1 METEI
6 TGARRSSYQIQES
19 DFGKSL
25 KLRIR
30 FSDYAG
36 NQESLTSAAVGPII
50 FPLRPPSN
58 LKAVPGDGKVGISWD
73 APENERPNFKAL
85 DYEVRWRA
93 ADSTGEYS
101 SSGELCALRY
111 IITGL
116 TNGEQIRVQ
125 VRARYSGA
133 LSSDA
138 SLSSLDF
145 EGISLNPTFSASSYT
160 YTASV
165 GEVVSTVTID
175 AEATDSDAT
184 LSVSPSVDVDPS
196 VDGQQVN
203 LDAGENVIAFTVTAE
218 NGVGQSTYTVT
229 VTRAESPPGAPRSAM
244 LVTYDDEELTI
255 DWKTPEFDGGAEIIG
270 FKVQWMSGTQDWDSS
285 RQYDLKG
292 KSLNPNVFGVYS
304 RRIASLT
311 NGIEYTVRI
320 LAYNEHG
327 DGVASDEITGTP
339 TSLQAQ
345 LIDYIDE
352 EVIGEYGDD
361 HAWLSQAWNHMTSNN
376 LVFDL
381 ISDWAIPAS
390 SMPVAGRI

>member
-1 METEI
+1 M
-6 TGARRSSYQIQES
+6 
-19 DFGKSL
+19 
-25 KLRIR
+25 
-30 FSDYAG
+30 
-36 NQESLTSAAVGPII
+36 
-50 FPLRPPSN
+50 
-58 LKAVPGDGKVGISWD
+58 GISWN

-101 SSGELCALRY
+101 SSGELCTLRY

-125 VRARYSGA
+125 VRARYAGA

-138 SLSSLDF
+138 SLSSLDS

-165 GEVVSTVTID
+165 RADVSTVTID

-229 VTRAESPPGAPRSAM
+229 VTRVESPPGAPRSAK

-255 DWKTPEFDGGAEIIG
+255 EWRAPEYDGGSEITG
-270 FKVQWMSGTQDWDSS
+270 FKVQWKSGTQDWDSS

-292 KSLNPNVFGVYS
+292 RSLNPNIYGVYS

-311 NGIEYTVRI
+311 NGVEYTVRI

-381 ISDWAIPAS
+381 ISDRAMPAS
-390 SMPVAGRI
+390 SMPLARSDLTGWQNAS